1 MMANLWGVDYDSSLD
16 DGGKLRSSFGIG
28 LIGLLLVGPLNFSLT
43 QVITKEDTDKTESFR
58 FNLGQ
63 HFNELFK

>member
-1 MMANLWGVDYDSSLD
+1 MMASLWGVDYDSSLD

-28 LIGLLLVGPLNFSLT
+28 VDWFTLLGPLNFSLT

-58 FNLGQ
+58 FNLGTT
-63 HFNELFK
+63 F